1 MNLKP
6 IIKNPKFINTLNE
19 DECVYLSAPFARKRI
34 ADPELKEVV
43 QLLRARLK
51 NFDTLHRREEAARR
65 DVVKL
70 QESLGRIYDFV
81 GDARNRINRIHDKE
95 PQNVAKEIKAA
106 GRPVG
111 LMVYDLPAV
120 LTQMYTVEA
129 MRNIIRYESI
139 NHNVAKICDEHF
151 WSLYTYGGPKIV
163 EQAFSH
169 QRDWNIAHLVQD
181 VYGYNQTAKTTKEE
195 NSRLAEYHKN
205 NDLVT
210 PQISYT
216 AAEVSPLV
224 YCPKPMESKV
234 MMMWRFMHGI
244 VDLDYVRSPHKPFDH
259 CYMLDE
265 AIEEFPDLAP
275 IRKYL
280 KVE

>member
-6 IIKNPKFINTLNE
+6 IIKNPKFINTLSE
-19 DECVYLSAPFARKRI
+19 DECVYLSAPFAHKRI
-34 ADPELKEVV
+34 VDPKLKEVV

-51 NFDTLHRREEAARR
+51 NFETLHRREAAARR

-70 QESLGRIYDFV
+70 QESLGRLYDMV
-81 GDARNRINRIHDKE
+81 NDAWKRIDRLHNKE
-95 PQNVAKEIKAA
+95 PQSVARELKAA

-111 LMVYDLPAV
+111 LMVYDLPIV
-120 LTQMYTVEA
+120 QTHMYTVEA
-129 MRNIIRYESI
+129 LRNIIMYESI
-139 NHNVAKICDEHF
+139 NHNTAQICDEHF
-151 WSLYTYGGPKIV
+151 WSLYTYAGPKIV
-163 EQAFSH
+163 ELAFSH
-169 QRDWNIAHLVQD
+169 QINWNIAHLVQD

-195 NSRLAEYHKN
+195 NSRLQNYHTN

-234 MMMWRFMHGI
+234 MMMWRLMHGI
-244 VDLDYVRSPHKPFDH
+244 VDLDYVRSPHKPFDD
-259 CYMLDE
+259 CLMLDE
-265 AIEEFPDLAP
+265 AIEMYPDLKN
-275 IRKYL
+275 IKKYL

>member
-1 MNLKP
+1 MNLTP

-19 DECVYLSAPFARKRI
+19 DECEYLSAPFARKRI
-34 ADPELKEVV
+34 PDPELKEVV
-43 QLLRARLK
+43 HLIRSRLK
-51 NFDTLHRREEAARR
+51 SFDTLRGREEAARR

-81 GDARNRINRIHDKE
+81 GDAWRRINRIHDKE

-111 LMVYDLPAV
+111 LMVNDLPAV

-129 MRNIIRYESI
+129 LRNIIRYKSI
-139 NHNVAKICDEHF
+139 NHNTAQICDEHF

-163 EQAFSH
+163 ELAFSH

-195 NSRLAEYHKN
+195 NYRLAEHHKN
-205 NDLVT
+205 YDLVT
-210 PQISYT
+210 PQESYT

-234 MMMWRFMHGI
+234 MMMWRFMHEM
-244 VDLDYVRSPHKPFDH
+244 VDLDYVRSPHKPFDE
-259 CYMLDE
+259 CLMLDE
-265 AIEEFPDLAP
+265 AIELYPDLKD

>member
-1 MNLKP
+1 MNLEP
-6 IIKNPKFINTLNE
+6 IIKNPSFINTLSE
-19 DECVYLSAPFARKRI
+19 EECVFLSAPFARKRI
-34 ADPELKEVV
+34 PDPKLKEVV
-43 QLLRARLK
+43 QLLRTRLK
-51 NFDTLHRREEAARR
+51 VFDTLHKREEAARR
-65 DVVKL
+65 DVVNL
-70 QESLGRIYDFV
+70 QNSLGRMYDMV
-81 GDARNRINRIHDKE
+81 DDAWKRIDRIHDKE
-95 PQNVAKEIKAA
+95 PQNVAREIKAA

-111 LMVYDLPAV
+111 LLIYDLPVV

-129 MRNIIRYESI
+129 LRNIIKYKSI
-139 NHNVAKICDEHF
+139 NHNKAQICDEHF
-151 WSLYTYGGPKIV
+151 WSLYTYAGPKII
-163 EQAFSH
+163 EHAFSH
-169 QRDWNIAHLVQD
+169 QINWNIAHLVQD

-205 NDLVT
+205 HDLVT

-216 AAEVSPLV
+216 AAEISPLV

-234 MMMWRFMHGI
+234 MMMWRFMHDI

-265 AIEEFPDLAP
+265 AIEEFPDLKN